1 WRAMSAPG
9 SETGL
14 EMVQARLEGA
24 PHNVPEAV
32 AEVEGSRPRPAPGDQ
47 FPPSAPPHVAAQ
59 GPPGEVGDTKGATNE
74 GSIEID
80 MNEEMCTGVQNET
93 FFAGNDRHASAELRQ
108 MGMSCIDSPF
118 LSSDRLGAKL
128 PIHGLPCREA
138 CQCDRCL
145 RCTPVPQGIL
155 RRQSPITG
163 SCFCAAWMDQAGNAG
178 LAAVEDCFKHEV
190 LLG

>member
-1 WRAMSAPG
+1 MIALLWGTWRRVWRFRPVFLKRVLISTCRALAARSLVENVMVGSSRPWFRSLAGWRAMSAPG

-47 FPPSAPPHVAAQ
+47 FPPSAPPHAAAQ

-80 MNEEMCTGVQNET
+80 MNEEMCTG
-93 FFAGNDRHASAELRQ
+93 AGN
-108 MGMSCIDSPF
+108 
-118 LSSDRLGAKL
+118 
-128 PIHGLPCREA
+128 
-138 CQCDRCL
+138 
-145 RCTPVPQGIL
+145 
-155 RRQSPITG
+155 
-163 SCFCAAWMDQAGNAG
+163 
-178 LAAVEDCFKHEV
+178 
-190 LLG
+190 